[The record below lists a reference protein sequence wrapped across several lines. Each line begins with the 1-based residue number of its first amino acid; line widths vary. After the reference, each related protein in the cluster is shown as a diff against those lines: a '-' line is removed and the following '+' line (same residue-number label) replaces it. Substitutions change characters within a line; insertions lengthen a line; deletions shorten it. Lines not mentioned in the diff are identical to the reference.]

1 MKKINK
7 KDNLLDY
14 KPLKNPN
21 IQWRT
26 LPNKHIQ
33 LDLVNKGFFHFLTQK
48 LMKKPKVSKIE
59 LEEIGSFIW
68 MNIDG
73 KKTVYELSEEMDK
86 VFGEKVQPTLNRLT
100 EYLKVLYSNDFIL
113 YQK

>member
-1 MKKINK
+1 MSKINK

-14 KPLKNPN
+14 RPIRNPE
-21 IQWRT
+21 IQWRK
-26 LPNKHIQ
+26 LPNKHIEI
-33 LDLVNKGFFHFLTQK
+33 DLVNKGFFHVMTQK

-68 MNIDG
+68 QAMDG
-73 KKTVYELSEEMDK
+73 KKTVYELSEELEK
-86 VFGEKVQPTLNRLT
+86 EFGETVQPTLNRLV
-100 EYLKVLYSNDFIL
+100 EYLKVLYSNHFIQ